1 MNRITRI
8 VIGIALALSSA
19 CNYLDVVPEDNATLD
34 DAFKSQDKALS
45 YLFSIY
51 GHLPNNIQYWMPGQ
65 PCGGDDLAVAVKGTT
80 RWFCYKSMVYG
91 EESASTVYHNFMRH
105 SGAPTGGVNYDYY
118 SAIRYAYTFLDRIQQ
133 VPDISETNLREWQ
146 GEAWYLIGYFHWALL
161 EYYGPIVIMDHE
173 ISLNADETELY
184 KPRNTFDECV
194 DFIVECFDKA
204 IEMLPAAPAEHPLV
218 RPRIG
223 SRSPRIQGPH
233 AALRRQPALQRQQ
246 RVLLPPA
253 QLRRHLP
260 GQPDIRSRQMGAGP
274 HRGGAG
280 HKLRRAERLPA
291 LRESGQRVDRRQ
303 LRTGCPKLPRLLRR
317 TGIQHRR
324 ISVRLRPHRRSQ
336 EDPAALRHPHRTPLL
351 GR

>member
-1 MNRITRI
+1 MQLPRRGSGGQRHTGRRIQESGQSALVSLLHLRTPAQQHPVLDAGTALRRRRPGCGRKRHDPMVLLQEHGLRRGERI
-8 VIGIALALSSA
+8 
-19 CNYLDVVPEDNATLD
+19 
-34 DAFKSQDKALS
+34 
-45 YLFSIY
+45 
-51 GHLPNNIQYWMPGQ
+51 
-65 PCGGDDLAVAVKGTT
+65 
-80 RWFCYKSMVYG
+80 
-91 EESASTVYHNFMRH
+91 
-105 SGAPTGGVNYDYY
+105 
-118 SAIRYAYTFLDRIQQ
+118 DRIPQLHA
-133 VPDISETNLREWQ
+133 PLRSSDRRCELRLLFGHPLRLYIPRPHPAGSRHLGDQPARVAGRSLVSDRLFPLGPAGVLRSDRHHGPRDFAQRRRNRALQAAQHVRRVRRLHRGVLRQ
-146 GEAWYLIGYFHWALL
+146 GHRDA
-161 EYYGPIVIMDHE
+161 
-173 ISLNADETELY
+173 
-184 KPRNTFDECV
+184 
-194 DFIVECFDKA
+194 
-204 IEMLPAAPAEHPLV
+204 PAAPAEHPLV